1 MEDYDAKMDYI
12 YVLNGSVQVT
22 MALQATHQEIQNNKT
37 FMMSFGDK
45 KVKRSMS
52 RKIVRETSFDE
63 LPSGVKLGKLGSEDN
78 EQSLSRTGSLKVS
91 ADQKS
96 GSSASPIKK
105 KP

>member
-1 MEDYDAKMDYI
+1 
-12 YVLNGSVQVT
+12 
-22 MALQATHQEIQNNKT
+22 
-37 FMMSFGDK
+37 MMSFGDK

-52 RKIVRETSFDE
+52 RKIVRETSFENE

-78 EQSLSRTGSLKVS
+78 EQSLSRTGSIKLS

-96 GSSASPIKK
+96 GSSASPGFFVKK